1 MLSDIVML
9 YRLAAD
15 FLVLLHLGFIVF
27 VMLGGLLVLK
37 WHWVSLLH
45 LPTVIW
51 GFVIEYRGGICPL
64 TPWENS
70 LRRLAGQEGYAEGFI
85 EHYIL
90 PIIYPPGLTRD
101 IQLMLA
107 IAEVIVNLVVYGWLL
122 WRTFRQ

>member
-101 IQLMLA
+101 IQLTLA
-107 IAEVIVNLVVYGWLL
+107 IAVVTVNLVVYGWLL

>member
-1 MLSDIVML
+1 MLSGIVML
-9 YRLAAD
+9 FRLAAD
-15 FLVLLHLGFIVF
+15 LLVLIHLAFIVF

-37 WHWVSLLH
+37 WHWLSLLH

-51 GFVIEYRGGICPL
+51 GAVIEYRGGICPL
-64 TPWENS
+64 TPWENN

-101 IQLMLA
+101 IQLTLA
-107 IAEVIVNLVVYGWLL
+107 IIVIAVNLLVYGWLL
-122 WRTFRQ
+122 WRMYRH